1 MSNILGS
8 GCRLEIDVGAMEQ
21 ILPKAWASHSEK
33 MPMRTWLEQVFTSS
47 LEQVRLK
54 FKSVSNFTVRLVAC
68 EDALLKDEGVGA
80 LLHPKINLG
89 W

>member
-1 MSNILGS
+1 
-8 GCRLEIDVGAMEQ
+8 V
-21 ILPKAWASHSEK
+21 
-33 MPMRTWLEQVFTSS
+33 RTWLEQVFTSS

-54 FKSVSNFTVRLVAC
+54 FKNLSNFSVRLVAC

-80 LLHPKINLG
+80 LLSPRIILD